1 MEFNKFIKL
10 IKQMYLDNLK
20 IYVKLA
26 KQGWITMIKNL
37 IEITT
42 LRDKLQKFK
51 RQLKTIISNRKNV
64 SIEQYT
70 SKLSNLYNQ
79 LKSFE
84 DENVDNI
91 NKYSDIHS
99 MLFGLYHK
107 IDNEQA
113 KYYINECAK
122 ILPDYYPIQIL
133 KNEIEEKQI

>member
-113 KYYINECAK
+113 
-122 ILPDYYPIQIL
+122 
-133 KNEIEEKQI
+133 